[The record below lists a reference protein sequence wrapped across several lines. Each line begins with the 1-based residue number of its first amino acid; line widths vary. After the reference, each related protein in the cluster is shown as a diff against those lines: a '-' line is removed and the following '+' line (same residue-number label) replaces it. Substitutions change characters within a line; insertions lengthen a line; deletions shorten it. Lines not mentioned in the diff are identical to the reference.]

1 MGTELHSLNSFH
13 PILKNNHHHVDDKLI
28 ISRNKLLKQGRSVGF
43 GQLLEFMNMSL
54 GQHDQEYVKKIMMK
68 HEEVFKQQVH
78 ELHRLYKVQ
87 KILMAEMNI
96 KKMKLHSI
104 TNGSATTSETSHSS
118 NLSYRLQSPS
128 AIPCYGEPSTGQIAF
143 DLGQPAIQCNVLT
156 ENVPDN
162 ELEEC
167 DVELTL
173 SIGCNSS
180 KMKTTQWLQKDDKLM
195 NCPKPT
201 PSKTF
206 GEDCSDPSVR
216 TDRESLQGSPWIFQA
231 LSLKRT

>member
-1 MGTELHSLNSFH
+1 MGTELHSPNSFH
-13 PILKNNHHHVDDKLI
+13 PILKSNHHVDGNRI
-28 ISRNKLLKQGRSVGF
+28 ISRDKLLKQSRSTGF
-43 GQLLEFMNMSL
+43 GHLPEFMNMSL
-54 GQHDQEYVKKIMMK
+54 GQHDREYVKKIMMK
-68 HEEVFKQQVH
+68 HEEIFKQQVH

-118 NLSYRLQSPS
+118 NWSYRLQSPS
-128 AIPCYGEPSTGQIAF
+128 TVPCYGQPSTAQMAS
-143 DLGQPAIQCNVLT
+143 DLRRPAIQCDALT
-156 ENVPDN
+156 EAVADN

-180 KMKTTQWLQKDDKLM
+180 KTKKAQCLQKDNKLM
-195 NCPKPT
+195 NSPQAT

-206 GEDCSDPSVR
+206 GEDCSDPSVT
-216 TDRESLQGSPWIFQA
+216 TDRESLEDSPWIFQA